1 MSTIAQE
8 LERTAHDITTAP
20 SFRDSAEIAI
30 AGGALGALL
39 GFLKTRSR
47 SEAIR
52 LAWWG
57 AGIGIA
63 GQYMVFHML
72 KPAMKQ
78 FGRTA
83 MAASQL
89 GGGGM
94 HHGRHMTGALPH
106 PHMHFGR
113 NLFQQQQMMPQCPLG
128 FVVSPITGQC
138 VPLTSPLAGLG
149 GAGGLGGLGG
159 LGGV

>member
-1 MSTIAQE
+1 MSTISQE

-39 GFLKTRSR
+39 GYLKTRSK

-78 FGRTA
+78 FGRSAMTA
-83 MAASQL
+83 ARF

-94 HHGRHMTGALPH
+94 GRHMTGAMPH

-113 NLFQQQQMMPQCPLG
+113 NLGWQQQLQQPPCPIG
-128 FVVSPITGQC
+128 FVMSPITGQC
-138 VPLTSPLAGLG
+138 VPLTSPLAQGLG
-149 GAGGLGGLGG
+149 GGLGGM
-159 LGGV
+159 